1 MKKLV
6 LPLITLIIGFAAG
19 YYFNASKSTAPATAT
34 AALAIND
41 YHAENAISLEEAKLL
56 VDTFGTKGLDDAD
69 NRPGGKGP
77 KTRSIFLPLK
87 KLDSLIAALDAAR
100 AKDGKTDGLRIY
112 FGRYPKFMPD
122 GKTRYQHP
130 FRNTIILVSTR
141 DTAVIIKGTTQPVNI
156 HLDYFGDPTNP
167 KKIQTFAIAPQNRGE
182 MCPDNC
188 NGAILVCP
196 DPTDPNCGN

>member
-1 MKKLV
+1 MCSLILIL

-100 AKDGKTDGLRIY
+100 AN
-112 FGRYPKFMPD
+112 D